1 VILLAR
7 CVESRISTSLEVS
20 LWCLTSLRMT
30 WTTTLSTD
38 WSFSSSDLTS
48 SAASYACHQIID
60 TRVTGYRLV
69 VEDCN
74 CASVG
79 TGYQQE
85 PPAISAAEKAGF
97 SEVVTAG
104 VAGRILNPRSQ
115 GRELKDRCDYSSQ
128 IYREGTF
135 GAFFTFMTVVVC
147 STAAFIA

>member
-1 VILLAR
+1 MR
-7 CVESRISTSLEVS
+7 
-20 LWCLTSLRMT
+20 
-30 WTTTLSTD
+30 STD
-38 WSFSSSDLTS
+38 PGICPSLVGLYKVGNGGVQGWIPLSRTRD
-48 SAASYACHQIID
+48 YACHQIID

-79 TGYQQE
+79 TGYQQA

-128 IYREGTF
+128 IYPEGTSCCVPRIPLQS
-135 GAFFTFMTVVVC
+135 AFLDPFSSVVVDL
-147 STAAFIA
+147 